1 MAVSQSQLL
10 LVDDDPLIIQIM
22 SRLLSDFPNQ
32 GFAISGEAA
41 LAIANEL
48 TPDLISLD
56 ANFPG
61 MTGVRRVRTAQIQ
74 SQSGAR
80 AGGLCTEP

>member
-1 MAVSQSQLL
+1 MTQ
-10 LVDDDPLIIQIM
+10 
-22 SRLLSDFPNQ
+22 LLSDFPYQ
-32 GFAISGEAA
+32 RFAISGEAA

-48 TPDLISLD
+48 TRDLIMLD